1 MPSLAAGYRGPLPGK
16 RPVGLASRTVS
27 AGTEMWRVEA
37 AEPADW
43 TWVGFP
49 QPRFRFD
56 PASGGFRTR
65 YAATAYEGAFRERYR
80 DTGRS
85 IPADHATQYLI
96 RLVATRPLRIF
107 DLRTQRNLDILDVD
121 DQIST
126 GQKTSVWQTCHQLA
140 DAARRWWPDLDA
152 IVYRSRTTPETSTI
166 YAIFAHDAFT
176 TESWLL
182 ADRTDI
188 LIDLVL
194 RHDFTVNWEI

>member
-1 MPSLAAGYRGPLPGK
+1 MPNPPGGYRRLLPWK
-16 RPVGLASRTVS
+16 RPIGLASRTVP
-27 AGTEMWRVEA
+27 AGTQLWRVEA

-43 TWVGFP
+43 AWAGFSA
-49 QPRFRFD
+49 PRFRFD

-80 DTGRS
+80 DSGRTV
-85 IPADHATQYLI
+85 PADHATQFVI
-96 RLVATRPLRIF
+96 RLVARRPLRIF

-126 GQKTSVWQTCHQLA
+126 GQKRRVWQHCHELV
-140 DAARRWWPDLDA
+140 DAARRWWPELDA
-152 IVYRSRTTPETSTI
+152 IVYRSRTTPETSI
-166 YAIFAHDAFT
+166 NYAFFAHDAFA

-182 ADRTDI
+182 PDRSD
-188 LIDLVL
+188 LLVDLVL